1 MRKQFSFSVLFVF
14 SFFVAQTQDLIYARK
29 CVNELTSKKY
39 HGRGYVKDGSN
50 TAASF
55 LFDEFLKYS
64 TDEPISQSFSFPV
77 NTFPGKMKVAIN
89 GKKLIPGKDYIIGT
103 ACPSITGDFKIF
115 KIDSS
120 NYDAVSIDLKNY
132 FVLFDTLGC
141 NGAIDKEYIKRF
153 QLANSAAGYI
163 QLEEKKLTW
172 SVNSVQK
179 FPIVYILR
187 SALPSKTTT
196 LKIAVDAALINYTA
210 KNIIGVIAGQQPD
223 SFIFIT
229 AHYDHLGMMGK
240 KTMFPGGNDNASGT
254 SMLLNL
260 MKYFSEPENKPP
272 YTLIFVSFA
281 GEEAGLIGSKYF
293 TDHPKKNL
301 SQIKFLLNLDLMG
314 TGDDGIMVVNGS
326 VFEKE
331 FSLLEKINSEKQLL
345 KTVGKRGKAQNSD
358 HYYFTEKGVPSFF
371 LYTTGGRTAYHDI
384 DDDGPGL
391 PLTKFKEV
399 FTLISTFIRK
409 ID

>member
-1 MRKQFSFSVLFVF
+1 MRIKFSLSVFFVV
-14 SFFVAQTQDLIYARK
+14 SFFLAQSQDLSYARY

-39 HGRGYVKDGSN
+39 NGRGYVKDGSN
-50 TAASF
+50 RAASF

-64 TDEPISQSFSFPV
+64 TDEPFYQSFSFPV

-89 GKKLIPGKDYIIGT
+89 GKNLIPGKDFIIGT

-120 NYDAVSIDLKNY
+120 NYNDVATDLKNH

-153 QLANSAAGYI
+153 QLVHTVAGYI
-163 QLEEKKLTW
+163 QVEEKKLTW

-179 FPIVYILR
+179 FPSVYILR
-187 SALPSKTTT
+187 NSLPSKTTE
-196 LKIAVDAALINYTA
+196 LKIAVDAKLINYTA
-210 KNIIGVIAGQQPD
+210 KNIIGVIEGQQPD
-223 SFIFIT
+223 SFLFVT
-229 AHYDHLGMMGK
+229 AHYDHLGMMGN

-260 MKYFSEPENKPP
+260 MKYFSNRENKPP
-272 YTLIFVSFA
+272 YTIVFVLFA
-281 GEEAGLIGSKYF
+281 GEEAGLIGSEYF
-293 TDHPKKNL
+293 TEHPRKDL
-301 SQIKFLLNLDLMG
+301 SKIKFLLNLDLMG

-326 VFEKE
+326 VFEKQ
-331 FSLLEKINSEKQLL
+331 FSILEKINNEQHLL

-384 DDDGPGL
+384 YDDGAGL

-399 FTLISTFIRK
+399 FTLISSFIK
-409 ID
+409 TIE

>member
-1 MRKQFSFSVLFVF
+1 MKKRFSFSIVFIFSVL
-14 SFFVAQTQDLIYARK
+14 VAQTQDLPYARY

-39 HGRGYVKDGSN
+39 NGRGYVKDGSN
-50 TAASF
+50 RAASF

-64 TDEPISQSFSFPV
+64 SDKPYCQSFSFPV

-89 GKKLIPGKDYIIGT
+89 DKILNPGKDYIIGT
-103 ACPSITGDFKIF
+103 ACPAINGEFKIF
-115 KIDSS
+115 KIDRN
-120 NYDAVSIDLKNY
+120 NYNAITTDLRNC

-153 QLANSAAGYI
+153 QLANTTAGYI
-163 QLEEKKLTW
+163 NIEEKKLTW

-179 FPIVYILR
+179 FPSIYILR
-187 SALPSKTTT
+187 NALPTQASKI
-196 LKIAVDAALINYTA
+196 KIQVDAKIINYTA
-210 KNIIGVIAGQQPD
+210 KNIVGVIEGNQPD

-229 AHYDHLGMMGK
+229 AHYDHLGMMGN

-260 MKYFSEPENKPP
+260 MEHFSKPANKPL
-272 YTLIFVSFA
+272 YTLVFISFA
-281 GEEAGLIGSKYF
+281 GEEAGLLGSEYY
-293 TDHPKKNL
+293 TDHPTKSL
-301 SQIKFLLNLDLMG
+301 SKIKFLLNLDLMG

-326 VFEKE
+326 IYEKE
-331 FSLLEKINSEKQLL
+331 FSVLEKINAEQHLL
-345 KTVGKRGKAQNSD
+345 KTIGKRGKAQNSD

-384 DDDGPGL
+384 YDDGPGL
-391 PLTKFKEV
+391 PFTKFKEV
-399 FTLISTFIRK
+399 FLLLSTFIITIK
-409 ID
+409 